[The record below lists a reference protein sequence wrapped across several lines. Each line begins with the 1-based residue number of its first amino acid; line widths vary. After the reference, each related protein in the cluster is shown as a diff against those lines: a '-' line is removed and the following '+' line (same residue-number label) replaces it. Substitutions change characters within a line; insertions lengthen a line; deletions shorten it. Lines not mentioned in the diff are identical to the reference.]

1 MTQIQM
7 RCRCVTRQPVV
18 LPPAAMCKHSTKICG
33 EEKRC
38 LLTGYPIWGSWEH
51 PYSKPTSSA
60 KHRNSLVPERLK
72 TEPMPRSSP
81 SFLMC
86 PFWSSGWL
94 HKQVSILSLSLS
106 VVHTC
111 GSWHVHHLTQ
121 LSPPQ
126 GLACTARLLQSVM
139 QRKLRPWAPS
149 AWGCLH
155 PWGRGTFLAGVS
167 FRVRE

>member
-81 SFLMC
+81 SFLVC

-106 VVHTC
+106 LWCTLVGPGMSITSRSSLPPRVWHALPDYSSLSCRGSSVHGLPVPGDACTH
-111 GSWHVHHLTQ
+111 GAEELSW
-121 LSPPQ
+121 
-126 GLACTARLLQSVM
+126 LACLS
-139 QRKLRPWAPS
+139 
-149 AWGCLH
+149 G
-155 PWGRGTFLAGVS
+155 
-167 FRVRE
+167 